1 MEEDTNQGRP
11 EEVRPPPEGGPA
23 AEHSFDELAKGLA
36 NRSLSRG
43 DALKWVGAAMVGGLL
58 ASVPGVAWAH
68 HKTGHITPPG
78 QSPPPPPPPPP
89 PPSESPPPPPPPP
102 PPEESP
108 PPPPPEVQC
117 PPGERLDANCGC
129 IPDNGVCCTLNAV
142 CLGPDEKC
150 CIGAGCIPSDWV
162 CCPTGYACP
171 PGMRCTTD
179 GSSGSDPF
187 YPGCEAA

>member
-1 MEEDTNQGRP
+1 MEEDMNRNRP
-11 EEVRPPPEGGPA
+11 EEVRPPPEGEPA
-23 AEHSFDELAKGLA
+23 AEHSLDELAKGLA
-36 NRSLSRG
+36 NRSLSRH

-58 ASVPGVAWAH
+58 ASIPGVAWAS
-68 HKTGHITPPG
+68 HKPSHVPPG
-78 QSPPPPPPPPP
+78 Q
-89 PPSESPPPPPPPP
+89 
-102 PPEESP
+102 SP

-129 IPDNGVCCTLNAV
+129 IPDNGVCCTLNTV

-150 CIGAGCIPSDWV
+150 CIGAGCIPRDWV

-171 PGMRCTTD
+171 PGKRCTTD
-179 GSSGSDPF
+179 GSSGSDPS